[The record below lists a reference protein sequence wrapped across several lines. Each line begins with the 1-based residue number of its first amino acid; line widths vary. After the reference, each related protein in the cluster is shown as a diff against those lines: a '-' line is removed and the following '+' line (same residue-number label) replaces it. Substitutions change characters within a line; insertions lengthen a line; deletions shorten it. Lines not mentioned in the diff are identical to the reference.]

1 MTVFLFLWEFL
12 PCVRCG
18 CWHGVSAAVLQ
29 KEYFALVIFLQ
40 MREMKTPIY
49 AESYL
54 SSCSVVAKLVFELG
68 WLHMKIKPLSL
79 KMNQLKSQGHL
90 PHHFQILEPRAS
102 AFVTSVLCMTRRST
116 IKSRLWSLPFWG
128 HPAYCHSTTCSNSQT
143 HNTHTFMLW
152 FPLTTDDGPRLCP
165 SWPLISLMW
174 IPQSSRT
181 APLMPAGTR
190 YMLSSLHLYSP
201 FPTSWPAFFLP
212 ELQV

>member
-1 MTVFLFLWEFL
+1 
-12 PCVRCG
+12 
-18 CWHGVSAAVLQ
+18 
-29 KEYFALVIFLQ
+29 
-40 MREMKTPIY
+40 MKTPIY

-190 YMLSSLHLYSP
+190 NMLSSLRLYSP